1 MAHAQLAQKRLEN
14 MQVQDWSGR
23 PWLGNLVPEEKW
35 IITSLGR
42 EVNGNPDVSCRTDYN
57 FADKCRH
64 ACIVSRRGSTPAL
77 PFSHQACS
85 HVGMLVWWHVG
96 KLARWQLDMAACWH
110 GGMAARRHVGMV
122 AWQHG
127 GMVTS

>member
-1 MAHAQLAQKRLEN
+1 
-14 MQVQDWSGR
+14 MQVQDWSGQT
-23 PWLGNLVPEEKW
+23 WLGKLVPAEESVPHM
-35 IITSLGR
+35 TFHGTLP
-42 EVNGNPDVSCRTDYN
+42 VMCHVVAVHQPL
-57 FADKCRH
+57 
-64 ACIVSRRGSTPAL
+64 SR
-77 PFSHQACS
+77 QACS